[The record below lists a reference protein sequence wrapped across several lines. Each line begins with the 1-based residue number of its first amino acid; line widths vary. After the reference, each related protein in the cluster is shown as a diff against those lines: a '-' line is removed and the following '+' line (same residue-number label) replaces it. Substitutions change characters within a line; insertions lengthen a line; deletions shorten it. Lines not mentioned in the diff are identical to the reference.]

1 MKLTLFQVVGY
12 GASCDADH
20 ITAGLPDGSGAMLA
34 ILGAMRNVIPLPEI
48 SDELWL
54 VNAHAT
60 STPRGDKAE
69 LQALKKFLHLL
80 RNELRSWNV
89 KVPAKGPLVTA
100 NKGNLGHMI
109 SASGSIETAL
119 TCLSLH
125 SGTVP
130 GILNLD
136 KIEEESE
143 IETEI
148 QLLKQSILD
157 ENTCSRTRRL
167 ALKNSFGFGGTNA
180 SVILAEYKKI

>member
-1 MKLTLFQVVGY
+1 MVFFQVVGY

-20 ITAGLPDGSGAMLA
+20 ITAGLPDGSGAILA
-34 ILGAMRNVIPLPEI
+34 ILGALQNVQTVPEK

-69 LQALKKFLHLL
+69 LQALKKLIQLL
-80 RNELRSWNV
+80 RNDLSAWNV
-89 KVPAKGPLVTA
+89 KIPAKGPFVTA
-100 NKGNLGHMI
+100 NKSNLGHMI

-119 TCLSLH
+119 ACLSLH

-136 KIEEESE
+136 EPEEENE
-143 IETEI
+143 CENGY
-148 QLLKQSILD
+148 QLLKKSISN
-157 ENTCSRTRRL
+157 ENTCSKTRRL

-180 SVILAEYKKI
+180 SIILAEYKT